1 MEFFSP
7 LLFLGATLGGA
18 YGQFLHSVFSVLPIS
33 SPAFAVAG
41 MASMVA
47 GATGAATTAIVM
59 IFEMTRDYQVI
70 VPMTLTAALS
80 YGIRKLLCRE
90 SIYSLKRDPV

>member
-1 MEFFSP
+1 
-7 LLFLGATLGGA
+7 
-18 YGQFLHSVFSVLPIS
+18 
-33 SPAFAVAG
+33 
-41 MASMVA
+41 MVA